1 MFIQVNDVIKRRD
14 NLSSKIPVRESVNN
28 PRLYD
33 DKEEK
38 FFTQNAVYAIEN
50 TRSLHEN
57 YDKAVDKSID
67 IFYEMMLNG
76 VNKSQLNT
84 SFAIIMENVDRVRD
98 ANALI
103 NSIKHK
109 NSRFKSKIGTK
120 ISNKIDAAKSAIGNT
135 TQNIF
140 DKLPKSA
147 TGGTVKAA
155 IPADNKEEKQEESVY
170 YTELIRKC
178 KYISECD
185 RILYNYNAIDSRLNL
200 NECVDEDSAYVTAA
214 NIASRIDKLDI
225 PFINKYNSCLE
236 STQVLLASKFIKYS
250 PSDIINGATD
260 YFLFNSKFYESDVNT
275 LVNKSVLYNP
285 SDFSGLY
292 YSKPE
297 VYKES
302 SYGFDLDDYITDHKM
317 FIENELA
324 ETLKKKGEDLKSK
337 ADKTVKDVKKATEEK
352 DPEVK
357 KDNKLHDM
365 MQEFRSKASKEV
377 DKDHKS
383 AFKALLTKFF
393 AGDAYHIAND
403 MMTVFDILRATIIV
417 GATAIHPVVGLLSFI
432 SDQILKIH
440 FTRDQYEKVI
450 NAYKKEIT
458 RAVKKEKSLK
468 DEKEKEKYQKY
479 IELLKKDLEKIRSS
493 NMGNYTDEENDNRD
507 AYGYEDNYGE
517 DVDTDDFG
525 LDDSEWDIELEGAV
539 DLMNSGING
548 LGKLN
553 TRLARLVSTSD
564 KDVSSKMINDFRDS
578 LGDKIDEKDVISAKR
593 VIQKYFGGTP
603 TEIAYNADDIFR
615 FLRTI
620 IALHI
625 FSGASILSLIILI
638 GSIAARTKL
647 NMKERQKVLKAYKKE
662 IDYIKNKIKSSKGE
676 DKTNYEKYL
685 KRLEDDY
692 AKINKDGIAL
702 EEDTVESV
710 VSIADKLESISE
722 GLIDKDIDGVICNNI
737 LKMDPNDLDSAID
750 FVVTVPDVIHE
761 GEYKDR
767 AEAER
772 AVLRQNK
779 GKDSALKVDKI
790 NDSLRKIKDMKKR
803 NPDEEPLLSESLVNL
818 SIIDAMVNYNEQTLL
833 EMDFSNTVKIAL
845 NNMKKM
851 TTKLSDKEKE
861 ASRNLDATGEHI
873 SRGIEDAVK
882 TNNREAVI
890 KGKLIPSL
898 SKSIKVALG
907 LGVAWA
913 VNPVIAMIGAIGG
926 FICMKNMQDK
936 ERQLLLDDIEVE
948 IKMCERYISKEEGNN
963 NLKKVREYERLLR
976 SLQRQQQRI
985 KYKMNVEH
993 NLKAPS
999 ADARPKGVEED

>member
-33 DKEEK
+33 DKEER

-155 IPADNKEEKQEESVY
+155 MPADNKEEKQEESVY

-185 RILYNYNAIDSRLNL
+185 RILHNHEAISNRINL
-200 NECVDEDSAYVTAA
+200 NECIDEESAYNTAA
-214 NIASRIDKLDI
+214 NIANKIDKLEI
-225 PFINKYNSCLE
+225 PFINKFNSCLE

-302 SYGFDLDDYITDHKM
+302 SYGFDLDDYITDHQM

-417 GATAIHPVVGLLSFI
+417 GATAINPVVGLLSFI

-458 RAVKKEKSLK
+458 KAVKKEKSLK

-479 IELLKKDLEKIRSS
+479 IELLKKDLEKIRNS

-603 TEIAYNADDIFR
+603 TEIAYNADGIFR

-620 IALHI
+620 IALNI

-702 EEDTVESV
+702 EEDTVEFV

-737 LKMDPNDLDSAID
+737 LKMDPNELDSAID

-772 AVLRQNK
+772 EELRQNK
-779 GKDSALKVDKI
+779 DKDSALKVDKI

>member
-14 NLSSKIPVRESVNN
+14 NLSSKISVRESVNN

-185 RILYNYNAIDSRLNL
+185 RILHNHETINNRINL
-200 NECVDEDSAYVTAA
+200 NECIDEESAYNTAA
-214 NIASRIDKLDI
+214 NIANKIDRLEI
-225 PFINKYNSCLE
+225 PFINKFNSCLE

-302 SYGFDLDDYITDHKM
+302 SYGFDLDDYITDHQM

-417 GATAIHPVVGLLSFI
+417 GATVIHPVVGLLSFI

-458 RAVKKEKSLK
+458 KAVKKEKSLK

-479 IELLKKDLEKIRSS
+479 IELLKKDLEKIRNS
-493 NMGNYTDEENDNRD
+493 NMSNYTDEENDNRD

-603 TEIAYNADDIFR
+603 TEIAYNADGIFR

-737 LKMDPNDLDSAID
+737 LKMDPNELDSAID

-779 GKDSALKVDKI
+779 DKDSVLKVDKI

-803 NPDEEPLLSESLVNL
+803 NPDEEPLLSESLINL

>member
-50 TRSLHEN
+50 TRTLHEN

-185 RILYNYNAIDSRLNL
+185 RILHNHEAISNRINL
-200 NECVDEDSAYVTAA
+200 NECIDEESAYNTAA
-214 NIASRIDKLDI
+214 NIANKIDKLEI
-225 PFINKYNSCLE
+225 PFINKFNSCLE

-250 PSDIINGATD
+250 PSDIINGTTD

-285 SDFSGLY
+285 SNFSGLY

-302 SYGFDLDDYITDHKM
+302 SYGFDLDDYITDHQM

-393 AGDAYHIAND
+393 AGDAYYIAND

-417 GATAIHPVVGLLSFI
+417 GATVIHPVVGLLSFI
-432 SDQILKIH
+432 TDQILKIH

-458 RAVKKEKSLK
+458 KAVKKEKSLK

-479 IELLKKDLEKIRSS
+479 IELLKKDLEKIRNS

-548 LGKLN
+548 IGKLN

-603 TEIAYNADDIFR
+603 TEIAYNADGMFR

-620 IALHI
+620 IALNI

-737 LKMDPNDLDSAID
+737 LKMDPNELDSAID

-772 AVLRQNK
+772 AALRQNK
-779 GKDSALKVDKI
+779 DKDSALKVDKI

-803 NPDEEPLLSESLVNL
+803 NPDEEPLLSESLINL

>member
-67 IFYEMMLNG
+67 IFYEMILNG

-185 RILYNYNAIDSRLNL
+185 RILHNHEAINNRINL
-200 NECVDEDSAYVTAA
+200 NECIDEESAYNTAA
-214 NIASRIDKLDI
+214 NIANKIDRLEI
-225 PFINKYNSCLE
+225 PFINKFNSCLE

-337 ADKTVKDVKKATEEK
+337 ADKTVKDAKKATEEK

-417 GATAIHPVVGLLSFI
+417 GATVIHPVVGLLSFI

-458 RAVKKEKSLK
+458 KAVKKEKSLK

-479 IELLKKDLEKIRSS
+479 IELLKKDLEKIRNN

-603 TEIAYNADDIFR
+603 TEIAYNADGIFR

-620 IALHI
+620 IALNI

-692 AKINKDGIAL
+692 TIINKDGIAL

-737 LKMDPNDLDSAID
+737 LKMDPNELDSAID

-779 GKDSALKVDKI
+779 DKDSALKVDKI

-803 NPDEEPLLSESLVNL
+803 NPDEEPLLSESLINL

>member
-155 IPADNKEEKQEESVY
+155 MPADNKEEKQEESVY

-185 RILYNYNAIDSRLNL
+185 RILHNHEAINNRINL
-200 NECVDEDSAYVTAA
+200 NECIDEESAYNTAA
-214 NIASRIDKLDI
+214 SIANKIDKLEI
-225 PFINKYNSCLE
+225 PFINKFNSCLE

-302 SYGFDLDDYITDHKM
+302 SYGFDLDDYITDHQM

-417 GATAIHPVVGLLSFI
+417 GATAINPIIGLLSFI

-458 RAVKKEKSLK
+458 KAVKKEKSLK

-603 TEIAYNADDIFR
+603 TEIAYNADGIFR

-620 IALHI
+620 IALNI

-662 IDYIKNKIKSSKGE
+662 IDYIKNKIKFSKGE

-722 GLIDKDIDGVICNNI
+722 GLIDKDIDGIICNNI
-737 LKMDPNDLDSAID
+737 LKMDPNELDSAID
-750 FVVTVPDVIHE
+750 FVITVPDVIHE

-772 AVLRQNK
+772 AVLRQNRD
-779 GKDSALKVDKI
+779 KDSALKVDKI

-803 NPDEEPLLSESLVNL
+803 NPDEEPLLSESLINL

>member
-14 NLSSKIPVRESVNN
+14 NLSSKISVRESDNN

-155 IPADNKEEKQEESVY
+155 MPADNKEEKQEESVY

-185 RILYNYNAIDSRLNL
+185 RILHNHEAINNRINL
-200 NECVDEDSAYVTAA
+200 NECIDEESAYNTAA
-214 NIASRIDKLDI
+214 NIANKIDKLEI
-225 PFINKYNSCLE
+225 PFINKFNSCLE

-275 LVNKSVLYNP
+275 LVNKSLLYNP

-302 SYGFDLDDYITDHKM
+302 SYGFDLDDYITDHQM

-417 GATAIHPVVGLLSFI
+417 GATVIHPVVGLLSFI
-432 SDQILKIH
+432 TDQVLKIH

-458 RAVKKEKSLK
+458 KAVKKEKSLK

-479 IELLKKDLEKIRSS
+479 IELLKKDLEKIRNS

-564 KDVSSKMINDFRDS
+564 KDISSKMINDFRDS

-603 TEIAYNADDIFR
+603 TEIAYNADGIFR

-620 IALHI
+620 IALNI

-662 IDYIKNKIKSSKGE
+662 IDYIKNKIESSKGE

-737 LKMDPNDLDSAID
+737 LKMDPNELDSAID

-767 AEAER
+767 AEDVREE
-772 AVLRQNK
+772 LRQNK
-779 GKDSALKVDKI
+779 DKDSALKVDKI

-803 NPDEEPLLSESLVNL
+803 NPDEEPLLSESLINL

-926 FICMKNMQDK
+926 FIYMKNMQDK

>member
-14 NLSSKIPVRESVNN
+14 NLSSKISVRESDNN

-155 IPADNKEEKQEESVY
+155 MPADNKEEKQEESVY

-185 RILYNYNAIDSRLNL
+185 RILHNHEAINNRINL
-200 NECVDEDSAYVTAA
+200 NECIDEESAYNTAA
-214 NIASRIDKLDI
+214 NIANKIDKLEI
-225 PFINKYNSCLE
+225 PFINKFNSCLE

-275 LVNKSVLYNP
+275 LVNKSLLYNP

-302 SYGFDLDDYITDHKM
+302 SYGFDLDDYITDHQM

-417 GATAIHPVVGLLSFI
+417 GATVIHPVVGLLSFI
-432 SDQILKIH
+432 TDQVLKIH

-458 RAVKKEKSLK
+458 KAVKKEKSLK

-479 IELLKKDLEKIRSS
+479 IELLKKDLEKIRNS

-564 KDVSSKMINDFRDS
+564 KDISSKMINDFRDS

-603 TEIAYNADDIFR
+603 TEIAYNADGIFR

-620 IALHI
+620 IALNI

-662 IDYIKNKIKSSKGE
+662 IDYIKNKIESSKGE

-737 LKMDPNDLDSAID
+737 LKMDPNELDSAID

-767 AEAER
+767 AEDVREE
-772 AVLRQNK
+772 LRQNK
-779 GKDSALKVDKI
+779 DKDSALKVDKI

-803 NPDEEPLLSESLVNL
+803 NPDEEPLLSESLINL

>member
-50 TRSLHEN
+50 TRSLHED

-155 IPADNKEEKQEESVY
+155 IPADNKEEKQEESAY

-185 RILYNYNAIDSRLNL
+185 RILHNHEAISNRINL
-200 NECVDEDSAYVTAA
+200 NECIDEESAYNTAA
-214 NIASRIDKLDI
+214 NIANKIDKLEI
-225 PFINKYNSCLE
+225 PFINKFNSCLE

-302 SYGFDLDDYITDHKM
+302 SYGFDLDDYITDHQM

-417 GATAIHPVVGLLSFI
+417 GATVIHPVVGLLSFI

-458 RAVKKEKSLK
+458 KAVKKEKSLK

-479 IELLKKDLEKIRSS
+479 IELLKKDLEKIRNS

-603 TEIAYNADDIFR
+603 TEIAYNADGIFR

-692 AKINKDGIAL
+692 TKINKDGIAL

-779 GKDSALKVDKI
+779 DKDSALKVDKI

-818 SIIDAMVNYNEQTLL
+818 SIINAMVNYNEQTLL

>member
-14 NLSSKIPVRESVNN
+14 NLSSKISVRESVNN

-185 RILYNYNAIDSRLNL
+185 RILHNHEAINNRINL
-200 NECVDEDSAYVTAA
+200 NECIDEESAYNTAA
-214 NIASRIDKLDI
+214 NIANKIDKLEI
-225 PFINKYNSCLE
+225 PFINKFNSCLE

-250 PSDIINGATD
+250 PSDIINGTTD

-302 SYGFDLDDYITDHKM
+302 SYGFDLDDYITDHQM

-417 GATAIHPVVGLLSFI
+417 GATVIHPVAGLLSFI

-458 RAVKKEKSLK
+458 KAVKKEKSLK

-479 IELLKKDLEKIRSS
+479 IELLKKDLEKIRNS

-564 KDVSSKMINDFRDS
+564 KDISSKMINDFRDS

-603 TEIAYNADDIFR
+603 TEIAYNADGVFR

-620 IALHI
+620 IALNI

-702 EEDTVESV
+702 EESTVESV

-722 GLIDKDIDGVICNNI
+722 SLIDKDIDGVICNNI
-737 LKMDPNDLDSAID
+737 LKMDPNELDSAID
-750 FVVTVPDVIHE
+750 FVITVPDVIHE

-767 AEAER
+767 AEDAREE
-772 AVLRQNK
+772 LRQNK
-779 GKDSALKVDKI
+779 DKDSALKVDKI

-803 NPDEEPLLSESLVNL
+803 NPDEEPLLSESLINL

>member
-50 TRSLHEN
+50 TRSLHED

-120 ISNKIDAAKSAIGNT
+120 ISNKIDAAKSTIGNT

-155 IPADNKEEKQEESVY
+155 MPADNKEEKQEESVY

-185 RILYNYNAIDSRLNL
+185 RILHNHEAISNRINL
-200 NECVDEDSAYVTAA
+200 NECIDEESAYNTAA
-214 NIASRIDKLDI
+214 NIANKIDKLEI
-225 PFINKYNSCLE
+225 PFINKFNSCLE

-302 SYGFDLDDYITDHKM
+302 SYGFDLDDYITDHQM

-417 GATAIHPVVGLLSFI
+417 GATVIHPVVGLLSFI
-432 SDQILKIH
+432 TDQVLKIH

-458 RAVKKEKSLK
+458 KAVKKEKSLK

-479 IELLKKDLEKIRSS
+479 IELLKKDLEKIRNS

-525 LDDSEWDIELEGAV
+525 LDDSEWDIELEGSV

-548 LGKLN
+548 IGKLN

-564 KDVSSKMINDFRDS
+564 KDISSKMINDFRDS

-603 TEIAYNADDIFR
+603 TEIAYNADGIFR

-772 AVLRQNK
+772 KELRQNK
-779 GKDSALKVDKI
+779 DKDSALKVDKI

-803 NPDEEPLLSESLVNL
+803 NPDEEPLLSESLINL

>member
-33 DKEEK
+33 DKEKK

-155 IPADNKEEKQEESVY
+155 IPAENKEEKQEESVY

-185 RILYNYNAIDSRLNL
+185 RILHNHEAINNRINL
-200 NECVDEDSAYVTAA
+200 SECVDEESAYNTAA
-214 NIASRIDKLDI
+214 NIANKIDKLEI
-225 PFINKYNSCLE
+225 PFINKFNSCLE
-236 STQVLLASKFIKYS
+236 STQVLLASKFINYS
-250 PSDIINGATD
+250 PSDIINGTTD

-302 SYGFDLDDYITDHKM
+302 SYGFDLDDYITDHQM

-417 GATAIHPVVGLLSFI
+417 GATVIHPVVGLLSFI

-450 NAYKKEIT
+450 NAYRKEIT
-458 RAVKKEKSLK
+458 KAVKKEKSLK

-479 IELLKKDLEKIRSS
+479 IELLKKDLEKIRNN
-493 NMGNYTDEENDNRD
+493 NMGNYTDEGNDNRD

-525 LDDSEWDIELEGAV
+525 LDDSEWDIELEGTV

-564 KDVSSKMINDFRDS
+564 KDISSKMINDFRDS

-603 TEIAYNADDIFR
+603 TEIAYNADGIFR

-737 LKMDPNDLDSAID
+737 LKMDPNELDSAID
-750 FVVTVPDVIHE
+750 FVITVPDVIHE

-767 AEAER
+767 AEDVREE
-772 AVLRQNK
+772 LRQNK
-779 GKDSALKVDKI
+779 DKDSALKVDKI

-803 NPDEEPLLSESLVNL
+803 NPDEEPLLSESLINL

-845 NNMKKM
+845 NNMKKL

>member
-1 MFIQVNDVIKRRD
+1 MFIQVNDVIK
-14 NLSSKIPVRESVNN
+14 KSVNN

-76 VNKSQLNT
+76 VNKSKLNT

-185 RILYNYNAIDSRLNL
+185 RILHNHEAISNRINL
-200 NECVDEDSAYVTAA
+200 NECIDEESAYNTAA
-214 NIASRIDKLDI
+214 NIANKIDKLEI
-225 PFINKYNSCLE
+225 PFINKFNSCLE

-302 SYGFDLDDYITDHKM
+302 SYGFDLDDYITDHQM

-417 GATAIHPVVGLLSFI
+417 GATAINPIAGLLSFI
-432 SDQILKIH
+432 TDQILKIH

-458 RAVKKEKSLK
+458 KAVKKEKSLK

-603 TEIAYNADDIFR
+603 TEIAYNADGIFR
-615 FLRTI
+615 FLRTM

-702 EEDTVESV
+702 EEGTVESV

-737 LKMDPNDLDSAID
+737 LKMDPNELDSAID
-750 FVVTVPDVIHE
+750 FAITVPDVIHE

-767 AEAER
+767 AEDVREE
-772 AVLRQNK
+772 LRQNK
-779 GKDSALKVDKI
+779 DKDSALKVDKI

-803 NPDEEPLLSESLVNL
+803 NPDEEPLLSESLINL

>member
-185 RILYNYNAIDSRLNL
+185 RILHNHEAINNRINL
-200 NECVDEDSAYVTAA
+200 NECIDEESAYNTAA
-214 NIASRIDKLDI
+214 NIANKIDKLEI
-225 PFINKYNSCLE
+225 PFINKFNSCLE

-250 PSDIINGATD
+250 PSDIINGTTD

-302 SYGFDLDDYITDHKM
+302 SYGFDLDDYITDHQM

-337 ADKTVKDVKKATEEK
+337 ADKIVKDVKKATEEK

-458 RAVKKEKSLK
+458 KAVKKEKSLK

-479 IELLKKDLEKIRSS
+479 IELLKKDLEKIRNS

-525 LDDSEWDIELEGAV
+525 LDDSEWDIEIEGV
-539 DLMNSGING
+539 
-548 LGKLN
+548 
-553 TRLARLVSTSD
+553 
-564 KDVSSKMINDFRDS
+564 
-578 LGDKIDEKDVISAKR
+578 
-593 VIQKYFGGTP
+593 
-603 TEIAYNADDIFR
+603 
-615 FLRTI
+615 
-620 IALHI
+620 
-625 FSGASILSLIILI
+625 
-638 GSIAARTKL
+638 
-647 NMKERQKVLKAYKKE
+647 
-662 IDYIKNKIKSSKGE
+662 
-676 DKTNYEKYL
+676 
-685 KRLEDDY
+685 
-692 AKINKDGIAL
+692 
-702 EEDTVESV
+702 V

-737 LKMDPNDLDSAID
+737 LKMNPNELDSAIN

-767 AEAER
+767 AEDVREE
-772 AVLRQNK
+772 LRQNK
-779 GKDSALKVDKI
+779 DKDSALKVDKI

-803 NPDEEPLLSESLVNL
+803 NPDEEPLLSESLINL

>member
-28 PRLYD
+28 PRLHD

-155 IPADNKEEKQEESVY
+155 MPADNKEEKQEESVY

-185 RILYNYNAIDSRLNL
+185 RILHNHEAINNRINL
-200 NECVDEDSAYVTAA
+200 NECIDEESAYNTAA
-214 NIASRIDKLDI
+214 NIANKIDKLEI
-225 PFINKYNSCLE
+225 PFINKFNSCLE

-250 PSDIINGATD
+250 PSDIVNGTTD

-302 SYGFDLDDYITDHKM
+302 SYGFDLDDYITDHQM

-479 IELLKKDLEKIRSS
+479 IELLKKDLEKIRNS

-548 LGKLN
+548 IGKLN

-564 KDVSSKMINDFRDS
+564 KDISSKMINDFRDS

-603 TEIAYNADDIFR
+603 TEIAYNADGIFR

-625 FSGASILSLIILI
+625 FSGASVLSLIILI

-662 IDYIKNKIKSSKGE
+662 IDYIKNKIKSSKSE
-676 DKTNYEKYL
+676 DKSNYEKYL

-702 EEDTVESV
+702 EENTVESV

-737 LKMDPNDLDSAID
+737 LKMDPNELDSAID

-767 AEAER
+767 AEDAREE
-772 AVLRQNK
+772 LRQNK
-779 GKDSALKVDKI
+779 DKDSALKVDKI

-803 NPDEEPLLSESLVNL
+803 NPDEEPLLSESLINL